1 MVKVEN
7 KQEAIKDAVTRR
19 VKKIAD
25 GMEPNKAW
33 KEFFD
38 ELREILKEASWFII

>member
-1 MVKVEN
+1 MAKVEN
-7 KQEAIKDAVTRR
+7 TQEAIIEAVTRR
-19 VKKIAD
+19 MKKIAN

-38 ELREILKEASWFII
+38 ELKEILKEVS